1 MEVDLH
7 IHTKY
12 SDGTFSPIEILK
24 MAHKRKMKVISI
36 TDHDTIDGVTLG
48 ANNAKEYGLEFVKGI
63 EISCNQDG
71 RDVHILGYFLNLEDS
86 FFQKEIKYL
95 QLERER
101 RNSKIIEEFKK
112 YNIFIDMKE
121 IEKISKGN
129 IMGRPHFAH
138 YLVENKYARNMTEA
152 FSKYL
157 GKSGLVYVEREN
169 FSPQRAVELIRKNG
183 GLSSLA
189 HPELITEDDN
199 YLEKLIVDLK
209 DKGLAAIECN
219 YSSFTKAESKKYRKL
234 ANKHSLLVTGGSD
247 FHGQNQLGVDIGSGG
262 LDYERFLELKS
273 QYKKYL

>member
-48 ANNAKEYGLEFVKGI
+48 ANNAKEYGLEFVTGI
-63 EISCNQDG
+63 EMSCNQDG
-71 RDVHILGYFLNLEDS
+71 KDVHILGYFLNLEDN
-86 FFQKEIKYL
+86 FFQKEVKYL

-101 RNSKIIEEFKK
+101 RNSKIIEGFKK
-112 YNIFIDMKE
+112 YNIFIDIKE
-121 IEKISKGN
+121 IKKISKGN
-129 IMGRPHFAH
+129 IIGRPHFAH
-138 YLVENKYARNMTEA
+138 YLIENKYARNTTEA

-189 HPELITEDDN
+189 HPKLITEDDN
-199 YLEKLIVDLK
+199 YLEKLIIDLK

-219 YSSFTKAESKKYRKL
+219 YSSFTKTESKKYRKM